1 MHLEELCGAMI
12 QTFKKYSGADGKDGE
27 LNQEELSKL
36 LKEEFPSL
44 SASGKD
50 EEMAKEA
57 MKMMDLDGDQKVSF
71 REFAIFLA
79 TLSMLMEECES

>member
-50 EEMAKEA
+50 EEMARGDE
-57 MKMMDLDGDQKVSF
+57 DDGLGWRPEGFLQRVCC
-71 REFAIFLA
+71 IFSNSEYA
-79 TLSMLMEECES
+79 NGGM

>member
-27 LNQEELSKL
+27 LNQDELSKL
-36 LKEEFPSL
+36 LKVEFPSL

-50 EEMAKEA
+50 EDLSKEV
-57 MKMMDLDGDQKVSF
+57 MKAMDLDGDQKVSF
-71 REFAIFLA
+71 REFAVFLA
-79 TLSMLMEECES
+79 RMSTLMEECES